1 MEKENIEEIALA
13 AATPIVFG
21 ERETRCFGWFH
32 AAQQPVRGMG
42 VVLCRPAGY
51 EGTCAYETYTQLAEK
66 LSCAGFAVIRFDYHG
81 TGDSAGSDTDPHR
94 VRAWIESTKSAIQEV
109 KRLGGVSRISLF
121 GVRLGATLAAVT
133 AAECNGVDG
142 MVMWAPC
149 VTGKAFA
156 RELRASR
163 SRLSASADDSAE
175 EGIEALG
182 YVYTAQTLHDMQ
194 SLDCLR
200 LRVAP
205 AKRVL
210 IVGRDDMPM
219 EGPLPAAYRSI
230 GIDTSYAVLPGYA
243 NMIVE
248 PHEGVVA
255 HETLSAIVDWL
266 VAAKPDAIP
275 GGLRGQ
281 MPATV
286 KAAFSVQVDS
296 VFGSVREIPL
306 MFGDGH
312 SLFGIL
318 SEPSQ
323 FSLTDRRWETAILM
337 LNVGTN
343 HRVGPNRLYVKM
355 ARAWAEQGYSA
366 LRFDLAGIGDSSS
379 SVGYARSRL
388 YSKES
393 TVDVRSAIDCLSQRG
408 CKRFIVMGLCSGAY
422 VAFQTALMEPRVS
435 GQILMNPRRLD
446 WKEGETL
453 QSAMQVSY
461 KSTHFYKKALM
472 DLGTYSRIFRG
483 QVDIRGI
490 AGRLIV
496 LLKARLQ
503 RTLNNIRHIAP
514 DEGDVLSNAK
524 LISSKGTDTL
534 MIIGAEDDGRDYIEF
549 HLGRCGN
556 KMGRDSHFKMEIVEG
571 SDHTFSNADS
581 QDTVIALVQQ
591 HLDHAI
597 SKAKFSDGKQLA

>member
-1 MEKENIEEIALA
+1 MEEKYIKGIASV

-32 AAQQPVRGMG
+32 PAQKPVRGMG

-66 LSCAGFAVIRFDYHG
+66 LSCAGFSVIRFDYHG

-94 VRAWIESTKSAIQEV
+94 VRAWIESTKSAIEEV
-109 KRLGGVSRISLF
+109 KRLGGVSRVALF

-133 AAECNGVDG
+133 AAECGGVDS

-149 VTGKAFA
+149 LTGKAFA

-163 SRLSASADDSAE
+163 SRLSAAVEGGAD

-182 YVYTAQTLHDMQ
+182 YVYTAQTMHDMQ
-194 SLDCLR
+194 ILDCQR
-200 LRVAP
+200 LSVVP

-210 IVGRDDMPM
+210 IVARDDMPM
-219 EGPLPAAYRSI
+219 EGPLPTAYRSM
-230 GIDTSYAVLPGYA
+230 GIDTTFAVLPGYA
-243 NMIVE
+243 NMIAE
-248 PHEGVVA
+248 PHDGVVA
-255 HETLSAIVDWL
+255 HETLGAIVDWL
-266 VAAKPDAIP
+266 LAAKPDAIP
-275 GGLRGQ
+275 GGLLGQ
-281 MPATV
+281 RPAAVESAT
-286 KAAFSVQVDS
+286 SMQVDS

-306 MFGDGH
+306 MFGADH

-318 SEPSQ
+318 SEPSRL
-323 FSLTDRRWETAILM
+323 STTDHRWETAILM

-393 TVDVRSAIDCLSQRG
+393 TVDVQAAIDCLSQRG

-422 VAFQTALMEPRVS
+422 VAFQTALTEPRVS
-435 GQILMNPRRLD
+435 GQILMNPRRLE

-461 KSTHFYKKALM
+461 KSTYFYKKALM
-472 DLGTYSRIFRG
+472 DGRTYIRILRG
-483 QVDIRGI
+483 RVDLRGI
-490 AGRLIV
+490 ASRMIV
-496 LLKARLQ
+496 LLKARWKRALSNIFQ
-503 RTLNNIRHIAP
+503 RVPA
-514 DEGDVLSNAK
+514 DDDVLSNVK
-524 LISSKGTDTL
+524 LLCSRGTDTL
-534 MIIGAEDDGRDYIEF
+534 MIIGAEDDGRDYLEF
-549 HLGRCGN
+549 HLGRQG
-556 KMGRDSHFKMEIVEG
+556 KKIGKDPRFKMAIVDG
-571 SDHTFSNADS
+571 SDHTFSNANS
-581 QDTVIALVQQ
+581 QDVVITLVQQ
-591 HLDHAI
+591 HLE
-597 SKAKFSDGKQLA
+597 LATT

>member
-1 MEKENIEEIALA
+1 MEEKYIEEIASV

-21 ERETRCFGWFH
+21 GRETRCFGWFH
-32 AAQQPVRGMG
+32 AAQKPVRDMG

-81 TGDSAGSDTDPHR
+81 TGDSAGSDSDPHR
-94 VRAWIESTKSAIQEV
+94 VRAWIESTKSAIEEV
-109 KRLGGVSRISLF
+109 KRLGGISRIALF

-133 AAECNGVDG
+133 AAECDGVDS

-163 SRLSASADDSAE
+163 SRLSVTADSSAE
-175 EGIEALG
+175 DGIEALG
-182 YVYTAQTLHDMQ
+182 YVYTAQTLQDMQ
-194 SLDCLR
+194 ILDCQR
-200 LRVAP
+200 LNVPP

-210 IVGRDDMPM
+210 IVGRDDMPI
-219 EGPLPAAYRSI
+219 EGPLPTAYRNMD
-230 GIDTSYAVLPGYA
+230 IDTTYTVLPGYA

-248 PHEGVVA
+248 PHDGVVA
-255 HETLSAIVDWL
+255 HETLDAIVDWL
-266 VAAKPDAIP
+266 LAAKHDTTPS
-275 GGLRGQ
+275 GLQVQR
-281 MPATV
+281 PESAEVATS
-286 KAAFSVQVDS
+286 AQVDS
-296 VFGSVREIPL
+296 VFGRVREIPL
-306 MFGDGH
+306 MFGVGH

-323 FSLTDRRWETAILM
+323 LSATDRRWETAILM

-379 SVGYARSRL
+379 SVGYTRARL

-393 TVDVRSAIDCLSQRG
+393 TVDVRAAIDCLSQRG

-422 VAFQTALMEPRVS
+422 VAFQTALTEPRVS
-435 GQILMNPRRLD
+435 GQILMNPRRLE

-472 DLGTYSRIFRG
+472 DFRTYSRILHGR
-483 QVDIRGI
+483 VDLRGI
-490 AGRLIV
+490 ASRMSMLF
-496 LLKARLQ
+496 KARLK
-503 RTLNNIRHIAP
+503 RTLNNIFRIAP
-514 DEGDVLSNAK
+514 DEDDVLSNAK
-524 LISSKGTDTL
+524 LLCSKGTDTL

-549 HLGRCGN
+549 HLGTHGK
-556 KMGRDSHFKMEIVEG
+556 KMGRDPRFKMAIVDG
-571 SDHTFSNADS
+571 SDHTFSNSDS

-591 HLDHAI
+591 HLDRAV
-597 SKAKFSDGKQLA
+597 SVSKFSG